1 MTETAAFDRI
11 HDHLAVLY
19 GTERAADVS
28 EQLRRRLDAFRA
40 AHPELQHAPPPAERL
55 TEDDVILIT
64 YGDQVRAA
72 GEPPLRTLADV
83 LDTTFERIVSGVHI
97 LPFYPYT
104 SDDGFSVVDYTAV
117 DPNLGTW
124 DDIAPL
130 REHYRLMF
138 DAVINHISASSEWF
152 QAFLRGEPGA
162 EARFIILD
170 PATDVS
176 SVTRPRTHP
185 LLTPFETP
193 HGTKYVWTTF
203 STDQID
209 LNFANPDVLL
219 AIIDVLLLYVEH
231 GAALIRLDAIGYLWK
246 EVGTRSIHLP
256 QTHHAVQL
264 FRAVLD
270 MVAPGVLLIT
280 ETNVPHADNIS
291 YFGDGTNEA
300 QLVYQFPL
308 APLVLNAFYSGS
320 AAHLA
325 GWATMLATPSDTTT
339 FFNFLASHDGIGVV
353 PATGI
358 LSHAEVD
365 DLVNQTLMRG
375 GRVSY
380 KANPDGTQSPYEL
393 NITLFD
399 ALAAPDQHA
408 DPYALFRF
416 VTANAIMLAL
426 RGVPGIYVHSL
437 VGSHNNLH
445 GLAETG
451 RARTINREKWQRAEL
466 EARMADPDSHE
477 RAVFDR
483 MAQLIRVRRG
493 ERAFHPNGAQRI
505 LTDNEALFSIVRT
518 APEGNEQIVCVHN
531 VSDDPQPFRLAAA
544 DVGAVTGATFT
555 DLLGGKTFTMD
566 DDMLSVDVMPYQ
578 TLWLKA
584 HAP

>member
-1 MTETAAFDRI
+1 MTETLTPDPI
-11 HDHLAVLY
+11 HDHLAFLY
-19 GTERAADVS
+19 GTEQAADVS
-28 EQLRRRLDAFRA
+28 ERLRQRLDTFRA

-55 TEDDVILIT
+55 TENDVILIT
-64 YGDQVRAA
+64 YGDQVHAE
-72 GEPPLRTLADV
+72 GEPPLRTLAAV
-83 LDTTFERIVSGVHI
+83 LDTTFEQVVSGVHI

-117 DPNLGTW
+117 DPELGTW
-124 DDIAPL
+124 DDLAPL

-152 QAFLRGEPGA
+152 QAFLRGEPSA
-162 EARFIILD
+162 EARFITLD

-193 HGTKYVWTTF
+193 HGTRHVWTTF
-203 STDQID
+203 SADQID

-270 MVAPGVLLIT
+270 AVAPGVLLIT

-291 YFGDGTNEA
+291 YFGDGSNEA

-339 FFNFLASHDGIGVV
+339 FFNFLASHDGIGVI
-353 PATGI
+353 PANGI
-358 LSHAEVD
+358 LSHAEVE

-375 GRVSY
+375 GQVSY
-380 KANPDGTQSPYEL
+380 KTNSDGTQSPYEL

-399 ALAAPDQHA
+399 ALTEPDQQA
-408 DPYALFRF
+408 DQYALFRF

-426 RGVPGIYVHSL
+426 QGVPGVYIHSL
-437 VGSHNNLH
+437 IGSHNNLR

-451 RARTINREKWQRAEL
+451 RARTINREKWQRNDL
-466 EARMADPDSHE
+466 DARMADAESHE

-483 MAQLIRVRRG
+483 MAHLIRVRRG

-505 LTDNEALFSIVRT
+505 PVDNEALFTIVRT
-518 APEGNEQIVCVHN
+518 APEGDEQVVCVHN
-531 VSDDPQPFRLAAA
+531 VSSEPQPFHLAVADIGVAA
-544 DVGAVTGATFT
+544 GATFT
-555 DLLGGKTFTMD
+555 DLLSGETFAMD
-566 DDMLSVDVMPYQ
+566 NDMLAVDVMPYQ
-578 TLWLKA
+578 ALWLKA
-584 HAP
+584 QAV

>member
-1 MTETAAFDRI
+1 MTEPSAFDRVR
-11 HDHLAVLY
+11 DHLAFLY
-19 GTERAADVS
+19 GAEQAADAS
-28 EQLRRRLDAFRA
+28 ERLHQRLDAFRA

-55 TEDDVILIT
+55 TENDVILIT
-64 YGDQVRAA
+64 YGDQVRAP
-72 GEPPLRTLADV
+72 EQPPLQTLAEV
-83 LDTTFERIVSGVHI
+83 LDTTFERVVSDVHI

-104 SDDGFSVVDYTAV
+104 SDDGFSVVDYSAV
-117 DPNLGTW
+117 DPALGTW
-124 DDIAPL
+124 DDIARL
-130 REHYRLMF
+130 GAHYRLMF
-138 DAVINHISASSEWF
+138 DAVINHISAASAWF
-152 QAFLRGEPGA
+152 QAFLRGEPEA
-162 EARFIILD
+162 EARFITLD
-170 PATDVS
+170 PATDLS

-193 HGTKYVWTTF
+193 HGIKHVWTTF
-203 STDQID
+203 SADQID
-209 LNFANPDVLL
+209 LNFANRDVLL
-219 AIIDVLLLYVEH
+219 AIIDVLLLYVAH

-291 YFGDGTNEA
+291 YFGDGANEA

-325 GWATMLATPSDTTT
+325 GWAAMLATPSDTTT

-358 LSHAEVD
+358 LSHAEVE

-380 KANPDGTQSPYEL
+380 KTNPDGTQSPYEL

-399 ALAAPDQHA
+399 ALVEPDQHA
-408 DPYALFRF
+408 DPYPLFRF
-416 VTANAIMLAL
+416 LTANAIMLAL
-426 RGVPGIYVHSL
+426 RGVPGVYIHSL

-466 EARMADPDSHE
+466 EARMAEPHSHA

-483 MAQLIRVRRG
+483 MTQLIRVRRN

-505 LTDNEALFSIVRT
+505 LMDNEALFTIVRAT
-518 APEGNEQIVCVHN
+518 PEGDEQVVCVHN
-531 VSDDPQPFRLAAA
+531 VSGAPQPFRLAAA
-544 DVGAVTGATFT
+544 EIGLAADETIT
-555 DLLGGKTFTMD
+555 DLLSGETFTMD
-566 DDMLSVDVMPYQ
+566 NDILAVDVMPYQ
-578 TLWLKA
+578 ALWLKA
-584 HAP
+584 RA